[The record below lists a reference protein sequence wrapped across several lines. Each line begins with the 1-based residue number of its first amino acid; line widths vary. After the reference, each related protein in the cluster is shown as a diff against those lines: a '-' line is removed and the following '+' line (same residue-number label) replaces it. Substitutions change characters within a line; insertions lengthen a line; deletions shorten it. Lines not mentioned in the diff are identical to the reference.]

1 MSDRLDIQNAV
12 DFVALD
18 YDAKV
23 KALQMIAGDILA
35 LKVEFATIS
44 GRYAELKAQLTVL
57 KEVKSALQ
65 SAIRAEA

>member
-1 MSDRLDIQNAV
+1 MSERLDIQNAV

-35 LKVEFATIS
+35 LKVEFSTIS
-44 GRYAELKAQLTVL
+44 GRYAELRAQLAVL